1 MKTHAEQ
8 LSDVYMRAS
17 DLKAE
22 ADAIIVAAKAE
33 GINVKALRK
42 VAREMVMDASKLAAK
57 LDDEAQLDMFR
68 TQVGLLKRKGL
79 DLARAA

>member
-22 ADAIIVAAKAE
+22 ADAIIDAAKAE

>member
-22 ADAIIVAAKAE
+22 ADAIIEAAKAE

-42 VAREMVMDASKLAAK
+42 VAREMVMDAAKLAAK

>member
-22 ADAIIVAAKAE
+22 ADAIIEAAKTE

-57 LDDEAQLDMFR
+57 LDDENQLDLFR
-68 TQVGLLKRKGL
+68 VQVGLLKRKGL